1 MDLRNPVVQLC
12 AQGTQAEFDGR
23 IDDAKALYAR
33 AWESARDD
41 FEACVAAHYVARRQ
55 DNPAETMRW
64 NEVALARA
72 NAVADDGVQAFY
84 PSLYV
89 NLGHSHEMMGNLSEA
104 RRYYKMAAELGLQ
117 HQENSEL

>member
-72 NAVADDGVQAFY
+72 NAVADDRVQAFY

>member
-72 NAVADDGVQAFY
+72 NAVADDRVQAFY

-89 NLGHSHEMMGNLSEA
+89 NLGHSHEIMGNLSEA